1 MPLSRLLAEQ
11 QTLRPVSAVDKFSDW
26 HDNHD
31 GQGVQAG
38 GTCTVPYHAQARHY
52 QELIPVGRPGAG
64 EQFAFEVN
72 LDTCTGCKG
81 CVAACHSLNGLDDN
95 ESWRDIGQLVGE
107 ATSGA
112 AWQQTVTTACHHC
125 VEPGCLQGCPT
136 KAYEKDP
143 ISGIVRHLDDQC
155 IGCQYCSLKCPYDV
169 PKYNAKLGIV
179 RKCDMCHQRL
189 AAGEAP
195 ACVQA
200 CPNGAIAIR
209 IVKQEAAMART
220 EPVITGAFRS
230 DYTKPTTLYISAKP
244 KPKIAAPPQAD
255 KPRVEHGHLP
265 LVAMLVL
272 TQAAAGACLAQL
284 VAPSRALAWT
294 AAVVGMVGIH
304 ASILH
309 LGQPLKAWKAWLGW
323 RTSWLSREIIAFG
336 GFAGALTALG
346 AVWAGDF
353 LPQPVRERL
362 PEEVLPLMAKCAPLV
377 ALGAAGAG
385 LLGVFASV
393 MVYVDTKREGWSL
406 RWTLLRFGGTVLVFG
421 SVCLAAF
428 APRWEFQ
435 VLACTMALVK
445 LVAEGRMLSGFL
457 RATAGSSN
465 RLTALA
471 AWGPL
476 RPVTGARFALGLA
489 GALALFANPWVALA
503 LLAAGEICERLLFFK
518 AQHAPRMPGVSHA

>member
-31 GQGVQAG
+31 GQGAQTG
-38 GTCTVPYHAQARHY
+38 GVCAVPYHAQARHY

-112 AWQQTVTTACHHC
+112 PWQQTVTTACHHC

-143 ISGIVRHLDDQC
+143 ITGIVRHLDDQC

-209 IVKQEAAMART
+209 IVKQESAMARS

-230 DYTKPTTLYISAKP
+230 DYTRPTTLYISAKP

-272 TQAAAGACLAQL
+272 TQAAAGACLAQTI
-284 VAPSRALAWT
+284 APSLALALT
-294 AAVVGMVGIH
+294 AAIVGLAGIH

-336 GFAGALTALG
+336 GFAGALTALA
-346 AVWAGDF
+346 AVAGLESFPRALEVVGQFVD
-353 LPQPVRERL
+353 PSRL
-362 PEEVLPLMAKCAPLV
+362 GMPA
-377 ALGAAGAG
+377 AAGAACAG
-385 LLGVFASV
+385 LGGVFASV

-421 SVCLAAF
+421 AVFLSAF
-428 APRWEFQ
+428 APCWEWP
-435 VLACTMALVK
+435 VLAAVVILLK
-445 LVAEGRMLSGFL
+445 LAAEWRMLSSFL
-457 RATAGSSN
+457 RESAGSSN

-471 AWGPL
+471 THGPL
-476 RPVTGARFALGLA
+476 KQVVGARFMLGVA
-489 GALALFANPWVALA
+489 GALAVLGNPWVALVMV
-503 LLAAGEICERLLFFK
+503 AAGETCERVLFFK